1 MGFSVSRCSDDE
13 DHLDGADGMVRWNTI
28 AVSKDAN
35 TNDKNNLPFKR
46 YNYISVFCL
55 DQNYDY
61 IPLQKDNFC
70 HSEEET
76 ALLQDDEM
84 CLSLKILN
92 HSPRSLGL
100 HTCVEELITQSS
112 HQSSHQDQSDML
124 MESDI
129 KHNQHHA
136 LWSSGKHYIIMCRY
150 QYVSTIPRIITN

>member
-1 MGFSVSRCSDDE
+1 MSWCSDDE

-46 YNYISVFCL
+46 YNYLIVLFGPRL
-55 DQNYDY
+55 RLY

-84 CLSLKILN
+84 CLSLKI
-92 HSPRSLGL
+92 
-100 HTCVEELITQSS
+100 
-112 HQSSHQDQSDML
+112 
-124 MESDI
+124 
-129 KHNQHHA
+129 
-136 LWSSGKHYIIMCRY
+136 
-150 QYVSTIPRIITN
+150 